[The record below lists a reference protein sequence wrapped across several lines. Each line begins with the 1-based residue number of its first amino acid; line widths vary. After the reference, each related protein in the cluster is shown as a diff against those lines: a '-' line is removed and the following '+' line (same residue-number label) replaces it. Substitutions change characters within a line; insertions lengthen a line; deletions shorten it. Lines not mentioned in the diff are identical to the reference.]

1 MSIIHRRVFFCRIGT
16 ADQLV
21 QHFQEAETVM
31 QRLGTEFK
39 TRFLSDYLRGRSDR
53 VVMEWEVN
61 SLSDIDAAM
70 ETVMTDP
77 EAQAFFGPWMTKLNE
92 LVEYS
97 EAENWTVR

>member
-21 QHFQEAETVM
+21 QLFQEAETVM

-39 TRFLSDYLRGRSDR
+39 TRFLSDYLSGRSDR

-61 SLSDIDAAM
+61 SL
-70 ETVMTDP
+70 
-77 EAQAFFGPWMTKLNE
+77 
-92 LVEYS
+92 
-97 EAENWTVR
+97 